1 MVFYPLQEIKLAS
14 LKVRTGDDIA
24 TEQQEMAAVVMAT
37 AKKTIITQ
45 VRSAEKMILFIPEIP
60 EIPYVI

>member
-1 MVFYPLQEIKLAS
+1 MFYLLQEIKLAS

-45 VRSAEKMILFIPEIP
+45 VRSVGGNDLIHP
-60 EIPYVI
+60 